1 MRLTMLS
8 DYALRVLMF
17 AAANPDRLVT
27 IDETLTAFPVS
38 RGHIMKVVLTLGQA
52 GVLRSQRGR
61 AGGFTLA
68 QSPSDIRL
76 GDILRLT
83 EPDFY
88 LVECQGPHSTCP
100 IINACK
106 LPTIVQAALAA
117 FMAVMDRH
125 TLADVMLQPA
135 DFFSQTGNTMTPA
148 NQAGNVPTFST
159 PPSREPI

>member
-8 DYALRVLMF
+8 DYALRVLMY
-17 AAANPDRLVT
+17 AAANPERLVT

-52 GVLRSQRGR
+52 GILRSQRGR

-68 QSPSDIRL
+68 RLPDDIKL

-83 EPDFY
+83 EPDY
-88 LVECQGPHSTCP
+88 QMVECQGPQTTCP
-100 IINACK
+100 ITRACR
-106 LPTIVQAALAA
+106 LPAIVQAALAA
-117 FMAVMDRH
+117 FMAVMDQH

-135 DFFSQTGNTMTPA
+135 DFFPHPGNDRRLAT
-148 NQAGNVPTFST
+148 
-159 PPSREPI
+159 